1 MLIQGSGKKTYFN
14 GNITPMLTVSN
25 AVLTVR
31 EICPAG
37 AINVRMTLDSSR
49 GVRDVSFIGVK
60 FIKLVTEE

>member
-1 MLIQGSGKKTYFN
+1 
-14 GNITPMLTVSN
+14 MLTVSN